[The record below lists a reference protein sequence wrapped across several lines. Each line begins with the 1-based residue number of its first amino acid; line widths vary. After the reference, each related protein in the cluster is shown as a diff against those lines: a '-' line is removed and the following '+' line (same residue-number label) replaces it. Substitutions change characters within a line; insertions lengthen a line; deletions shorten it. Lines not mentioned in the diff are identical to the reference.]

1 VEVSRWRKW
10 VFGLWPKAKE
20 FLWYY
25 TGGLV
30 KRLEENHAFLFAGG
44 LAFSMFISTIPLVLI
59 VFSVLGTTLQR
70 PVVSDEL
77 RRIIDQIIPYK
88 DYADFVKDLI
98 FNRVRAFQQFKNL
111 AGIVGIVGLLFAAS
125 SLFSSMRTILNTV
138 YRVRKNVSVLL
149 AKLRDFALVVV
160 VIVYFLFSA
169 IFLSVWQVSKELAAK
184 LAFLSV
190 LDVALVQRLLL
201 SLASFCV
208 MFIAFFVLYI
218 SIPYRRPPRSVVI
231 VSAIAAT
238 VLWEVAKQAF
248 GFYIS
253 NFITLQRIYGTYVLT
268 VVVAF
273 WIYYTSLVFIIGA
286 EIGQLYRERK
296 VVKHRATEMSSVAS
310 PR

>member
-1 VEVSRWRKW
+1 M
-10 VFGLWPKAKE
+10 LQIWPDIRE
-20 FLWYY
+20 FFAYY
-25 TGGLV
+25 IGGLI

-88 DYADFVKDLI
+88 DYADFVKNLI
-98 FNRVRAFQQFKNL
+98 FNRVHSFQQFKNV
-111 AGIVGIVGLLFAAS
+111 AGIIGIVGLLFAAS
-125 SLFSSMRTILNTV
+125 SLFSSMRTILNTI
-138 YRVRKNVSVLL
+138 YHVRKNVSVFM

-160 VIVYFLFSA
+160 VIVYFLVSA
-169 IFLSVWQVSKELAAK
+169 IFLSIWQVSKEMAEK
-184 LAFLSV
+184 LTIFTL
-190 LDVALVQRLLL
+190 LDVAFVQRLLL
-201 SLASFCV
+201 SLASFGI
-208 MFIAFFVLYI
+208 MFIAFFVMYI
-218 SIPYRRPPRSVVI
+218 SIPYRRPPRRVVLI
-231 VSAIAAT
+231 SAVAAT
-238 VLWEVAKQAF
+238 VLWEVAKQVF

-253 NFITLQRIYGTYVLT
+253 NFITLQRIYGTYVLV

-296 VVKHRATEMSSVAS
+296 MRHQPTKMSQVAS